1 MLKNDLYKVE
11 QILRGK
17 NDNNISFLIRFDPDH
32 EIFKGHFPGNP
43 ILPGVCIIQIL
54 KEIVMDMTG
63 EKILLQNVS
72 SIKYLSILNPLDNSM
87 VSLDVEFHEKGQD
100 NIIFCSAI
108 LQYGSVIFCRFKGSF
123 RIMLE

>member
-72 SIKYLSILNPLDNSM
+72 SIKYLSILNPQNNSM
-87 VSLDVEFHEKGQD
+87 ISFDVEFQEKGQD

-108 LQYGSVIFCRFKGSF
+108 LQYGSVVFCRFRGSF
-123 RIMLE
+123 RIIPE